1 MGSIQRRP
9 GVGVATVASLDVP
22 FLVGDWPVVE
32 LPGGGSFAGCP
43 SVGGVNERGKQALT
57 LARKER
63 TRGEGKRRS
72 GAARPVG
79 KRRRTGVR

>member
-43 SVGGVNERGKQALT
+43 SVGGGGERKGETGPDPRQ
-57 LARKER
+57 EGEN
-63 TRGEGKRRS
+63 TR
-72 GAARPVG
+72 
-79 KRRRTGVR
+79 

>member
-43 SVGGVNERGKQALT
+43 SVG
-57 LARKER
+57 
-63 TRGEGKRRS
+63 EG
-72 GAARPVG
+72 
-79 KRRRTGVR
+79 